1 MFAFPSVE
9 AFVLLSC
16 SLPWLAMS
24 GLVALIRRGRF
35 AALQPTAFGGLSRRR
50 RRHIMRALRRG
61 DRLVPEDVP
70 LAQDL
75 VAALRKTR
83 WLPWLF
89 FVLPLGQLSTVTESR
104 TQRTLWAI
112 TAAIWWLLAW
122 WQFYL
127 RHRVRLYAETHWS
140 T

>member
-1 MFAFPSVE
+1 MVSSRIRGVP
-9 AFVLLSC
+9 
-16 SLPWLAMS
+16 
-24 GLVALIRRGRF
+24 VA
-35 AALQPTAFGGLSRRR
+35 
-50 RRHIMRALRRG
+50 
-61 DRLVPEDVP
+61 EDVP

-89 FVLPLGQLSTVTESR
+89 FVLPLGQLSTVTEGR
-104 TQRTLWAI
+104 TQRTLWAV
-112 TAAIWWLLAW
+112 TAGIWWMLAW